1 MGYIRHHAMIITDC
15 DSDRIEDI
23 HRFAELCNLNP
34 TPIME
39 SPVNGYKTFF
49 IPPDGSKE
57 GWGPSNDGDEERK
70 RFKQFLRKRHG
81 YSDWTEISYGGD
93 DGYSKVEDDCSKKD
107 PAE

>member
-15 DSDRIEDI
+15 DLERIKDI

-39 SPVNGYKTFF
+39 SPVNGYETFF

-57 GWGPSNDGDEERK
+57 GWEPSNEGDEERK
-70 RFKQFLRKRHG
+70 RFKQFIRKRHP
-81 YSDWTEISYGGD
+81 YCDWTEISYGGD
-93 DGYSKVEDDCSKKD
+93 DGHSQVEDDCTKKD
-107 PAE
+107 LAE

>member
-15 DSDRIEDI
+15 DLERIKDI

-39 SPVNGYKTFF
+39 SPVNGYDTFF

-57 GWGPSNDGDEERK
+57 GWEPSNEGDEERK
-70 RFKQFLRKRHG
+70 RFKQFIRKRHP
-81 YSDWTEISYGGD
+81 YCDWTEISYGGD
-93 DGYSKVEDDCSKKD
+93 DGHSQVEDDCTKKD
-107 PAE
+107 LAE